1 LEGIQSLGINIP
13 VLIAQIINIAILFA
27 ALYFL
32 LFKGFLKTMEER
44 KQKIQQGLEDAE
56 RAQEEWT
63 RAEAVFQERM
73 EQIEREREAIITQA
87 REEAERLRAEV
98 AAQARE
104 EAREEARRIL
114 AQEREAFEA
123 ERQQA
128 VADMHN
134 QIVGLVLAATRKVVE
149 EGMDEQV
156 QRQLIDRFLSES
168 GTLGEIQ

>member
-1 LEGIQSLGINIP
+1 MEGIQALGINIP

-32 LFKGFLKTMEER
+32 LFKRFLQTMEER
-44 KQKIQQGLEDAE
+44 KQKIEQGLEDAE
-56 RAQEEWT
+56 RAQTEAA

-73 EQIEREREAIITQA
+73 EEVDREREAIIAQA
-87 REEAERLRAEV
+87 REEAERLRAE
-98 AAQARE
+98 AADQARE
-104 EAREEARRIL
+104 EAREEAQRIL

-123 ERQQA
+123 ERQRA

-134 QIVGLVLAATRKVVE
+134 QIVSLVLSATRKVVG

-156 QRQLIDRFLSES
+156 QRQLIDRFLSEP
-168 GTLGEIQ
+168 GMLGEVQ